1 VCIADRGAH
10 IEVAVSATVLPVEL
24 NVLPQKNITF
34 GQCVMGKHIKQKF
47 SIQNASDSLPIY
59 YKIKPIAHYK
69 INHHKGRID
78 PECKQELEVVFL
90 PRQMGTLNSQY
101 HINVIAPSL
110 SLKTTPDKVIYST
123 VLNVSGVGISPMRD
137 KPYNLPHALS
147 SDRAASIR
155 PHDRRQLIK

>member
-1 VCIADRGAH
+1 
-10 IEVAVSATVLPVEL
+10 VLPVEL
-24 NVLPQKNITF
+24 NILPQNNITF

-69 INHHKGRID
+69 ISHHKGRID
-78 PECKQELEVVFL
+78 PDCKQELEVVFM

-101 HINVIAPSL
+101 HINVIAPS

-123 VLNVSGVGISPMRD
+123 VLKLSGVGVSPMKD
-137 KPYNLPHALS
+137 KPYKLLHHPHALS
-147 SDRAASIR
+147 SNRTASIR
-155 PHDRRQLIK
+155 PHDRRELIK